1 MSRTGWT
8 FFTNHSHVLF
18 YIYFHPELPMR
29 EIALKVGIT
38 ERAVQNIV
46 KDLIQEGALSIEK
59 VGRNNSY
66 RVNRDIPL
74 RHPIESH
81 RTISDLLDFIR
92 RQEGGA
98 DGSSE

>member
-1 MSRTGWT
+1 MSKSRWT

-18 YIYFHPELPMR
+18 HINTYPELPMR

-46 KDLIQEGALSIEK
+46 SDLIQAGALSIEK
-59 VGRNNSY
+59 IGRNNKY
-66 RVNRDIPL
+66 MVNGDIPL

-81 RTISDLLDFIR
+81 RTISDLLIFISN
-92 RQEGGA
+92 GGVN
-98 DGSSE
+98 GSSE